1 MCSLAADSSEPDRP
15 QVVKAGAV
23 ALPLRGFGLDGLMPP
38 GSGLSSRPS
47 RIVSGRSRCDSSYL
61 YATATQQPYLRAR
74 FLSCWGS
81 LQSYC
86 LKPIM
91 VRGGGMSGKDEKT
104 LIDALGSPGS
114 RKMPHATKRPR
125 KNRGV
130 PPPAT
135 FDIDTLP
142 GSSNLTA
149 LEAAAVIRRTP
160 GALEL
165 WRRDPNHPLKWRYV
179 DGRPLYRVDAVRD
192 YLARCD
198 KTTKPSRPH
207 NARGGDRATRP

>member
-1 MCSLAADSSEPDRP
+1 MPIGPEPHAESQLLVNLAIRP
-15 QVVKAGAV
+15 ICTPQ
-23 ALPLRGFGLDGLMPP
+23 LP
-38 GSGLSSRPS
+38 GSLTCALDFFLAGDVYDLIASE
-47 RIVSGRSRCDSSYL
+47 RSWFG
-61 YATATQQPYLRAR
+61 Q
-74 FLSCWGS
+74 
-81 LQSYC
+81 
-86 LKPIM
+86 
-91 VRGGGMSGKDEKT
+91 VMSGKDEKT
-104 LIDALGSPGS
+104 RIEALGSPCS
-114 RKMPHATKRPR
+114 RKMPLATRRRR

-130 PPPAT
+130 PPPAK

-160 GALEL
+160 GALEQ

-198 KTTKPSRPH
+198 KTKPPQPR
-207 NARGGDRATRP
+207 NARGDGRAARP